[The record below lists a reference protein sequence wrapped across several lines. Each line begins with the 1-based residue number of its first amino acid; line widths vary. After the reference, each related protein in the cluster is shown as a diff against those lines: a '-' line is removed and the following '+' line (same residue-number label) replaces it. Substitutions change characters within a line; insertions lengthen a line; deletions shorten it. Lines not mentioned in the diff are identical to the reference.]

1 MKILVIAAVG
11 SLLSMGLMQSAQ
23 ADSAKQKMVRN
34 DRVQVSKQIAQ
45 YDINPFVDSRR
56 VMRNDRVQYSFSKVK
71 KVAEKQPSILR
82 NDRVRVIKKN

>member
-1 MKILVIAAVG
+1 MKILVIAVMG
-11 SLLSMGLMQSAQ
+11 SLLSMGFMQSAQ
-23 ADSAKQKMVRN
+23 ADSSKQKMVRN

-56 VMRNDRVQYSFSKVK
+56 VMRNDRVQYSFPKVK
-71 KVAEKQPSILR
+71 KVAEKQPSIVR

>member
-1 MKILVIAAVG
+1 MKILVIAVMG

-45 YDINPFVDSRR
+45 YDINPFVDNRR
-56 VMRNDRVQYSFSKVK
+56 VMRNDRVQYSFPKVK
-71 KVAEKQPSILR
+71 KVDEKQPSIVR